1 MSRPYL
7 GKVTG
12 TPLIGVEATRGE
24 LEQDSPGVIDVFAAL
39 DRQFF
44 WADRVM
50 LSVEDGEA
58 VLTGEI
64 VSAQA

>member
-1 MSRPYL
+1 MTHPYL
-7 GKVTG
+7 GRVTG

-24 LEQDSPGVIDVFAAL
+24 LEQDSSGVIDVFAAL
-39 DRQFF
+39 ERQFF

-50 LSVEDGEA
+50 LSVEDGQA

-64 VSAQA
+64 VRA